1 MMIPFE
7 QKRLDLARV
16 PMVVNNDGRI
26 NAKQAVKC
34 FGAEGMR
41 MRARFSKDHQVNDID
56 DSNSG
61 AFFLQDTSSSLASKP
76 KKY

>member
-1 MMIPFE
+1 MMISFE

-16 PMVVNNDGRI
+16 PVVVNHDGSI

-34 FGAEGMR
+34 FGADGMR
-41 MRARFSKDHQVNDID
+41 MRARFSKHHQVNDID

-61 AFFLQDTSSSLASKP
+61 AFFLQDTSSSLASQT